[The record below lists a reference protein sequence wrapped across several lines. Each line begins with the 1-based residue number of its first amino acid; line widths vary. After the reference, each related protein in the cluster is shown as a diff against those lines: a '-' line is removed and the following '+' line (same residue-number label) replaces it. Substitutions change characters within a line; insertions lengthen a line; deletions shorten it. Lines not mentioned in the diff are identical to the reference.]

1 MRCILVILDGLGDKG
16 HPVFRGRTPLQ
27 AARTPNLDRLATLGM
42 NGLYHAW
49 LQGVALPS
57 EMAHFLLFGYERE
70 EFPGRGL
77 IEALGEGLTMD
88 QGEVALLA
96 RLFSAVENRG
106 RLEIAVYEPPVD
118 PAERRALL
126 EAVRIFRD
134 EDIEIE
140 FVPTKALQ
148 GLAVLRGAVS
158 VEVTD
163 SNPIQP
169 GRPLM
174 EVLPLKGR
182 EDDEAA
188 QRTARVLTHYVKWC
202 HRQLSEHP
210 VNRRRRKAGLPLIN
224 ALGTQRPG
232 IWRAV
237 APFEEKW
244 GLRPLAIASRGI
256 YRGLS
261 RYLGMDCPRVE
272 DSANPGEDLLQR
284 LRLAAEARDHDFI
297 YVHTKAPD
305 EAAHTKDPR
314 IKKRVIEELDG
325 AFAFALKE
333 IVPDE
338 DTLLV
343 ITSDHSTNSDGLMIH
358 SGETVPLLMAGK
370 YTRRDTVKHFDEVHC
385 APGALGLVRGKELMY
400 LILSLLDRGKLDGL
414 MDSPVDQPFSP
425 GRYKA
430 LTI

>member
-1 MRCILVILDGLGDKG
+1 
-16 HPVFRGRTPLQ
+16 
-27 AARTPNLDRLATLGM
+27 
-42 NGLYHAW
+42 
-49 LQGVALPS
+49 
-57 EMAHFLLFGYERE
+57 MAHFLMFGYERE

-88 QGEVALLA
+88 QGEVAMLA
-96 RLFSAVENRG
+96 RLFSAVEQQD
-106 RLEIAVYEPPVD
+106 RLVIDIYEPPVD
-118 PAERRALL
+118 PAERRDLL

-134 EDIEIE
+134 EDMEIE
-140 FVPTKALQ
+140 FVPTRALQ

-158 VEVTD
+158 VDVTD
-163 SNPIQP
+163 SNPIHP

-174 EVLPLKGR
+174 EVMPLKGR

-188 QRTARVLTHYVKWC
+188 QRTARVLTSYVKWC

-210 VNRRRRKAGLPLIN
+210 VNRRRREAGLPLIN

-232 IWRAV
+232 IWRTV

-244 GLRPLAIASRGI
+244 GLHPLAIASRGI

-261 RYLGMDCPRVE
+261 RYLGMECPRVE
-272 DSANPGEDLLQR
+272 AAPEPGHDLLNR
-284 LRLAAEARDHDFI
+284 LKLANAARDYDFI
-297 YVHTKAPD
+297 YVHSKAPD

-314 IKKRVIEELDG
+314 IKKRVIEELDQ
-325 AFAFALKE
+325 AFGYALEK

-338 DTLLV
+338 GTLLV
-343 ITSDHSTNSDGLMIH
+343 VTSDHSTNSDGLMIH

-370 YTRRDTVKHFDEVHC
+370 YTRRDLVKRFDEVYC
-385 APGALGLVRGKELMY
+385 ATGALGLVRGKELMY

>member
-16 HPVFRGRTPLQ
+16 HPVLGGRTPLQ
-27 AARTPNLDRLATLGM
+27 AARTPHLDRLAARGM

-57 EMAHFLLFGYERE
+57 EMAHFLMFGYERE

-88 QGEVALLA
+88 RGEVALLA
-96 RLFSAVENRG
+96 RLFSAVEQQD
-106 RLEIAVYEPPVD
+106 RLVIDIYEPPVD
-118 PAERRALL
+118 PAERRDLL

-140 FVPTKALQ
+140 FVPTRALQ

-158 VEVTD
+158 VDVTD
-163 SNPIQP
+163 SNPIHP

-188 QRTARVLTHYVKWC
+188 QRTARVLTSYVKWC

-210 VNRRRRKAGLPLIN
+210 VNRGRREAGRPLVN

-261 RYLGMDCPRVE
+261 RYLGMECPRVE
-272 DSANPGEDLLQR
+272 DSAGPGEDLLNR
-284 LRLAAEARDHDFI
+284 LQMAVNARDYDFI

-314 IKKRVIEELDG
+314 IKKRVIEELDQ
-325 AFAFALKE
+325 AFGYALEE

-338 DTLLV
+338 ETLLV
-343 ITSDHSTNSDGLMIH
+343 VTSDHSTNSDGLMIH
-358 SGETVPLLMAGK
+358 SGETVPLVMAGK
-370 YTRRDTVKHFDEVHC
+370 YTRRDLVKHFDEVRC
-385 APGALGLVRGKELMY
+385 APGALGLVRGRELMY
-400 LILSLLDRGKLDGL
+400 LILSLLDRGKLYGL
-414 MDSPVDQPFSP
+414 MDTPVDQPYSP
-425 GRYKA
+425 GKYKA
-430 LTI
+430 LTL